1 MQNSTTKALTIAQ
14 TSPYPLSSN
23 GDGLMF
29 ACSLFAVLSISFLL
43 TMRAIATTRQL
54 WIDRKRRDRDEV
66 FWFRCTI
73 LMICIAGLL
82 GRVPDAI
89 YKISFG
95 EVSTDTLHQL
105 LAVREWAN
113 SVAFTVVTAWIGVY
127 TYFEPAW
134 TLKLSNPINKTWGG
148 NRSQVHRF
156 FFVVFLT
163 GLLAG
168 AIAISKAVS

>member
-1 MQNSTTKALTIAQ
+1 MNSGTEALKIAQ
-14 TSPYPLSSN
+14 LSPYPISSG

-54 WIDRKRRDRDEV
+54 WIDRKRIDDV
-66 FWFRCTI
+66 LWFRCTI
-73 LMICIAGLL
+73 LIICIGGLL
-82 GRVPDAI
+82 GWVPDAI

-95 EVSTDTLHQL
+95 EVSTQTLHQM

-113 SVAFTVVTAWIGVY
+113 SVAFPAVTAWIGIY

-134 TLKLSNPINKTWGG
+134 TLKLSNSINKTWGG

-156 FFVVFLT
+156 IFVVILS

-168 AIAISKAVS
+168 AIAISKAFS